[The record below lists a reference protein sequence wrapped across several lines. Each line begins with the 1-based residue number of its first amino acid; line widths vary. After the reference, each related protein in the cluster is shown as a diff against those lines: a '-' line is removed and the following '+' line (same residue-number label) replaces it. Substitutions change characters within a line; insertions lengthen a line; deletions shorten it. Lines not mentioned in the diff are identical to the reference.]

1 MWTNSHQCQALGFRT
16 SKEKREART
25 KLEVSASPFK
35 VPAKPKCVRPPL
47 VVEVEAIASQAFLFH
62 FLLLILQRYIL
73 IHVVCL
79 YWWSEDD
86 V

>member
-1 MWTNSHQCQALGFRT
+1 MWTDSHQCQALGFRT

-47 VVEVEAIASQAFLFH
+47 VVEEAIASQAFLFH